1 MQRIAVESSN
11 VASIGFEDT
20 TMEVEFTNGGV
31 YQYFNVDEAVFQGML
46 VSNSK
51 GKFLN
56 NHIKDKYLFR
66 KVK

>member
-11 VASIGFEDT
+11 IASIGFEDT
-20 TMEVEFTNGGV
+20 TMEVEFTNGGL
-31 YQYFNVDEAVFQGML
+31 YQYINVEEETFQAMMDAE
-46 VSNSK
+46 SK

-56 NHIKDKYLFR
+56 NRIKDKYLFR